1 MNNAV
6 YLFFLIIFC
15 WGCSLNSTTE
25 KHQSKRYNII
35 NVHDQ
40 IKEISIED
48 LLIGFFSWP
57 AVIDNYIF
65 ITDYKTANEFI
76 HIFDKNNFKYITSIA
91 PRGQGPGEIANIGGH
106 IVEDKVNRKFYV
118 SDHGKNR
125 IFSYDLDS
133 AIADPAYLPAEKMKM
148 GDQIFPDKY
157 EYINDTLSIGV
168 TIQRLGNG
176 NFKPV
181 VGKFNMQTGE
191 ITPMSYTINPY
202 VKKKRIFFDLSVEH
216 NIYVEAYM
224 PHD

>member
-1 MNNAV
+1 MNKTV
-6 YLFFLIIFC
+6 CLLLIIVFSL
-15 WGCSLNSTTE
+15 GCSSNSTTE
-25 KHQSKRYNII
+25 KHQGKRDNII

-40 IKEISIED
+40 IKEITIGD
-48 LLIGFFSWP
+48 ILIGFFSWP
-57 AVIDNYIF
+57 VIIDNYIF

-76 HIFDKNNFKYITSIA
+76 HILDKNNFKYITSIA

-133 AIADPAYLPAEKMKM
+133 AIADPAYLPIEKMKM
-148 GDQIFPDKY
+148 SDHVFPDKY

-176 NFKPV
+176 NFDPV
-181 VGKFNMQTGE
+181 VGRFNMKTGE
-191 ITPMSYTINPY
+191 IRPMSYSINPN

-216 NIYVEAYM
+216 DIYVEAYM
-224 PHD
+224 I

>member
-65 ITDYKTANEFI
+65 INDYKTAN
-76 HIFDKNNFKYITSIA
+76 
-91 PRGQGPGEIANIGGH
+91 
-106 IVEDKVNRKFYV
+106 
-118 SDHGKNR
+118 
-125 IFSYDLDS
+125 
-133 AIADPAYLPAEKMKM
+133 
-148 GDQIFPDKY
+148 
-157 EYINDTLSIGV
+157 
-168 TIQRLGNG
+168 
-176 NFKPV
+176 
-181 VGKFNMQTGE
+181 
-191 ITPMSYTINPY
+191 
-202 VKKKRIFFDLSVEH
+202 
-216 NIYVEAYM
+216 
-224 PHD
+224 